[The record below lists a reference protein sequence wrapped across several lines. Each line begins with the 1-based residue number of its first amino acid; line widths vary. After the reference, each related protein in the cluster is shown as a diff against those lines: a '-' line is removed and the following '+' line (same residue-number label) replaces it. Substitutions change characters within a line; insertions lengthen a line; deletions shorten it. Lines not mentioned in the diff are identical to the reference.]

1 MKCVVIGAGFSGLAA
16 AARLLLEGHQV
27 TILEQ
32 KTQVGGKAEGWQ
44 GIPTGPTVVT
54 MPEVIREL
62 FNRLHAVPPTFK
74 EINPTTTYQY
84 ADGRIFRPYRN
95 IERTFQELNYSEADT
110 YRDLLL
116 LARDMYNGARNTFL
130 FGPPPTMPALMQ
142 YGLKHGLKARPN
154 LTLEQLVEPAG
165 KYLKPFFLRFATY
178 MGANPFKAPAV
189 LHNIA
194 WVELGLGVWH
204 VQGGFAGVAQSLEKT
219 LKLRGVEFVYGVKV
233 QGMEVVGG
241 RVTRIQTD
249 KGDFQPDWV
258 VSSMDRNFTLRALGK
273 EIPQEELTISGFTL
287 QAHLFEDRPLGHQVI
302 FPQNY
307 RQEWADIEAD
317 RLPRDPTI
325 YVHTEGKKAFIM
337 VNSPPLETPNK
348 EGYAEHIL
356 KILQERYPLSI
367 REYHVMAPQDYAKVA
382 YSGALYGRAPHG
394 LKGTLRYGWGIE
406 GIKNLRQVGG
416 TVHPGGGVPLSIL
429 SGYSG
434 ALPEYRPLVKKSKEE
449 G

>member
-27 TILEQ
+27 TVLEQ

-44 GIPTGPTVVT
+44 GIPTGPTVIT
-54 MPEVIREL
+54 MPEVMREL

-74 EINPTTTYQY
+74 EMNPTSTYHF
-84 ADGRIFRPYRN
+84 ADGRIFKPYRN
-95 IERTFQELNYSEADT
+95 MERTFQELNYSEADS
-110 YRDLLL
+110 YRDLLMV
-116 LARDMYNGARNTFL
+116 ARDMYNGARNTFL
-130 FGPPPTMPALMQ
+130 YGPPPTPPALMQ
-142 YGLKHGLKARPN
+142 YALKHGLKARPG
-154 LTLEQLVEPAG
+154 LTLEQLLEPTS
-165 KYLKPFFLRFATY
+165 KYLKTFFLRFATY
-178 MGANPFKAPAV
+178 AGANPYKAPAI

-204 VQGGFAGVAQSLEKT
+204 VQGGFAAVAQSLEKT
-219 LKLRGVEFVYGVKV
+219 LKQRGVEFVYGTKV
-233 QGMEVVGG
+233 LGLETTGSRIT
-241 RVTRIQTD
+241 RVQTD

-258 VSSMDRNFTLRALGK
+258 VSSMDRNFTLKSLGK
-273 EIPQEELTISGFTL
+273 DIPQEELTISGFTL
-287 QAHLFEDRPLGHQVI
+287 QAHLFEDRGLGHQI
-302 FPQNY
+302 LFPQNY
-307 RQEWADIEAD
+307 RQEWADIEAE

-325 YVHTEGKKAFIM
+325 YVHTDGKKAFIM

-348 EGYAEHIL
+348 EAYAEQIL
-356 KILQERYPLSI
+356 KILQQRYPLSI
-367 REYHVMAPQDYAKVA
+367 REYNVMAPQDYARTA

-394 LKGTLRYGWGIE
+394 LKGALRYGWTIE

-434 ALPEYRPLVKKSKEE
+434 ALPEFRSLVKKTRDE